1 MYVALRQFIVRL
13 KSFQVSF
20 HSESEYRE
28 TTREDEKWIINII
41 RFSYIWTKVKMT
53 DWLGFK
59 KLYRINLFCFFFEWN
74 LKIQFL

>member
-28 TTREDEKWIINII
+28 TTREDEKLLQI
-41 RFSYIWTKVKMT
+41 
-53 DWLGFK
+53 
-59 KLYRINLFCFFFEWN
+59 
-74 LKIQFL
+74 